1 VDGVISQA
9 ESTLHVSNGGGGSI
23 DEVELDTALSTINTV
38 VAASSTISISTFS
51 AFQGFA
57 GVDVNLPVIE
67 GEYKYLNKWD
77 GIYLCMDCWYKLND
91 TPEAAEKNAARIALE
106 QEKEKNTPVDVIG
119 PGQSVGSMSAA
130 RGVKIGWLLA
140 FTKFYNCYNWSSWE
154 IIRWIVKPATEKERC
169 RMTEL
174 AGMASF
180 VGPASTFISYAQ
192 AGKWGDLI
200 AAIADGGADLD
211 RYVWIDIFAIRQ
223 WPSDSPDLDFAS
235 TIEHCSSFMVVCSY
249 QKEVDELDGDEVM
262 KGKASI
268 FDLDMSV
275 KRQICFARVWCLV
288 EAHKACTMDGM
299 PYIMKVG
306 HHVLGEDGSLAF
318 KSAPENMLQVLY
330 YSVDVMK
337 AEATVE
343 SDRQRIIDSVA
354 AGVGVDKLN
363 STIRG
368 AIMASM
374 VIENS
379 TMQCAACGDADAIE
393 TMLADP
399 ESILEISA

>member
-1 VDGVISQA
+1 M
-9 ESTLHVSNGGGGSI
+9 GGGTSVNIPADFGTLSASEQQELQQVFEKLKHGGKSEE
-23 DEVELDTALSTINTV
+23 DALEEVVRLYRSSGAN
-38 VAASSTISISTFS
+38 VATEVAIGMPSMGGVPMSFS
-51 AFQGFA
+51 DFQGFA

-249 QKEVDELDGDEVM
+249 QKEVDEMDNYEVM
-262 KGKASI
+262 NGTASI
-268 FDLDMSV
+268 FDLEMSV

-306 HHVLGEDGSLAF
+306 PSRFRRGWFSGIQICSSEHVGS
-318 KSAPENMLQVLY
+318 
-330 YSVDVMK
+330 
-337 AEATVE
+337 
-343 SDRQRIIDSVA
+343 
-354 AGVGVDKLN
+354 
-363 STIRG
+363 
-368 AIMASM
+368 
-374 VIENS
+374 
-379 TMQCAACGDADAIE
+379 
-393 TMLADP
+393 
-399 ESILEISA
+399 SILQR